1 MPPGESWT
9 SWTPAEMGSGWRSV
23 FQTRVPDKAGCRELR
38 HPVGPHPLG
47 PVAASTFVKGHRTEA
62 AHARPVK
69 ARRAPNA
76 HCPSDL
82 RRPWEGFLP
91 KSASASRAHTPA
103 ASDGPASWRAPGRTT
118 PRVVLKSQSPC
129 GHEGSGCR
137 WEGGRRPGA
146 GARKAQKER
155 AIREAAVRGAP
166 TGASGSAPARRS
178 AGAHGVFF
186 ISES

>member
-1 MPPGESWT
+1 MQSDSRVYKPLFLSPRDFAACSETPPLSPGREVSTPQNAGALPVSMPPGESWT

-23 FQTRVPDKAGCRELR
+23 FQTRVPDKAGCGELR

-118 PRVVLKSQSPC
+118 PRACVSL
-129 GHEGSGCR
+129 H
-137 WEGGRRPGA
+137 A
-146 GARKAQKER
+146 GFH
-155 AIREAAVRGAP
+155 
-166 TGASGSAPARRS
+166 S
-178 AGAHGVFF
+178 
-186 ISES
+186 SEIAKPVWT